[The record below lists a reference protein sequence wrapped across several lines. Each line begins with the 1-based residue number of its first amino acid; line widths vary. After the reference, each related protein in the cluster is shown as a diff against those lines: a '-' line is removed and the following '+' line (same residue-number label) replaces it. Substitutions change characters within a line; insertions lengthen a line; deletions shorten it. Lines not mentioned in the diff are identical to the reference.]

1 MNTTLFLACFAFP
14 VSLLIALSLLL
25 SWIAYLREESI
36 KKEWTKKIRK
46 RTLEEVEEEF
56 NKKNQVITEQRI
68 RILYLENILKIKKPN
83 SKPLIKHID
92 NIININDYRKK

>member
-1 MNTTLFLACFAFP
+1 MNTNFFLAYFAFPFGLLIAFILFLAWITN
-14 VSLLIALSLLL
+14 LIK
-25 SWIAYLREESI
+25 ESI
-36 KKEWTKKIRK
+36 KKEWTKKIRE

-83 SKPLIKHID
+83 SKPVIKYI
-92 NIININDYRKK
+92 NNVININDYRNR